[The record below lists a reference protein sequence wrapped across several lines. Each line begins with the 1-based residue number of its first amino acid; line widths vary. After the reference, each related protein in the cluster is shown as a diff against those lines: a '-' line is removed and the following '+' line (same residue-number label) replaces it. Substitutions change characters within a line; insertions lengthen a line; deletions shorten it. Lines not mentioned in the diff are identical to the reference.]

1 MIKRRGPS
9 VNGSWDHSEKFTP
22 QPNSLTWTLG
32 CLGRMLLMGGTLK
45 SYLLDPDHRGPGDPA
60 KRQTM
65 PLLYPVLFRILCS
78 HVTENQFEVAF
89 KNEKTFV
96 GSYNLKSQ

>member
-32 CLGRMLLMGGTLK
+32 CLGRMLLTGGTLK
-45 SYLLDPDHRGPGDPA
+45 SYLLDPDHRGPGAPA